1 MRPIN
6 MIDLRG
12 TDLNLL
18 VSLDALIEEAN
29 VTRAAARLNIS
40 QPALSAQLTR
50 LRDLFRDPLLVPSAT
65 GRGMIPTARAL
76 QLRGPLHVA
85 LKDLETVVKRPPAF
99 DPLTAERV
107 FAIAASDH
115 LIAVLGTRLIERVQ
129 KIAGPRVRVSFRT
142 PNPDLIATQLE
153 RGQVDLLIANQRNV
167 PSEMKSRTLYED
179 RHVMAQ
185 RKGHPRGTQP
195 LDLDTYCGLSH
206 VLVSHSGSGSFQG
219 DIDEQLENIGRR
231 RHVALSVHQVVV
243 VPMFLTITDYVA
255 ALPSRL
261 LDRFTD
267 QLDVFDLPLEA
278 RSYTN
283 SAAWHPRYDADPG
296 HIWLREQLN
305 AIVARWC
312 NVQSAAGGPPQ
323 GQSLRR
329 AMRPEGSTP
338 TTCGPLGPADPAG
351 ATR

>member
-1 MRPIN
+1 
-6 MIDLRG
+6 MIDLQG

-18 VSLDALIEEAN
+18 VSLDVLIEEAN

-50 LRDLFRDPLLVPSAT
+50 LRDLFRDPLLVPSTT

-115 LIAVLGTRLIERVQ
+115 LTAVLGTRLIERVH
-129 KIAGPRVRVSFRT
+129 KVAAPGVRVSFRT
-142 PNPDLIATQLE
+142 PNPDLIAAQLE

-167 PSEMKSRTLYED
+167 PSEMKSCTLYED

-219 DIDEQLENIGRR
+219 ISMSN
-231 RHVALSVHQVVV
+231 
-243 VPMFLTITDYVA
+243 
-255 ALPSRL
+255 SR
-261 LDRFTD
+261 T
-267 QLDVFDLPLEA
+267 
-278 RSYTN
+278 
-283 SAAWHPRYDADPG
+283 
-296 HIWLREQLN
+296 
-305 AIVARWC
+305 
-312 NVQSAAGGPPQ
+312 SAAGATLLSRFINLLLCRC
-323 GQSLRR
+323 SLRL
-329 AMRPEGSTP
+329 P
-338 TTCGPLGPADPAG
+338 TTSRRCHRASWIDLPINSTCSSCLWRLAAIPIRRHGTRDTTPIQ
-351 ATR
+351 ATSGCANS